1 MTWVRI
7 SIPVSQQDAERLNE
21 HFDTAGAL
29 AVSFEDADDDPL
41 FEPPPGE
48 FPLWTKTTVTGLFP
62 NTLDPEQLLNQ
73 LGVQFQGTKLAK
85 IEWVH
90 EAEWRGSIS
99 PPVGPLSIGK
109 RTWVGTTINKP
120 PPGRDVIIWLEPGL
134 AFGTGQHPTTA
145 MCLAGLEKTIS
156 PGDEMIDFGCGSG
169 ILSISAVR
177 LGARRVWA
185 IDHEPQALIS
195 TRSNAE
201 KNAASEEIIPLL
213 PDEGKHL
220 VADLV
225 VANILATPLIELAP
239 RITTMVRPKGKLLLS
254 GLLLCQCEDV
264 LRPYQRQFRFIE
276 KHSVE
281 NWVLLTAIRH

>member
-1 MTWVRI
+1 MSWIRL
-7 SIPVSQQDAERLNE
+7 SIPVIRQDVQRLNE
-21 HFDTAGAL
+21 RFDTAGAL
-29 AVSFEDADDDPL
+29 AVSFEDAGDDPL

-48 FPLWTKTTVTGLFP
+48 LPLWTKTTVTGLFP
-62 NTLDPEQLLNQ
+62 STFDPNRLLNE
-73 LGVQFQGTKLAK
+73 LCEQFQGTKLAK
-85 IEWVH
+85 IEWLH
-90 EAEWRGSIS
+90 EAQWRESIS
-99 PPVGPLSIGK
+99 PPVEPLSIGK
-109 RTWVGTTINKP
+109 RTWVGTSIDKP
-120 PPGRDVIIWLEPGL
+120 PLGRDVIIWLEPGL

-156 PGDEMIDFGCGSG
+156 PGDEVIDFGCGSG

-185 IDHEPQALIS
+185 LDHEPQALIS

-201 KNAASEEIIPLL
+201 KNAVSEEIIPLP

-225 VANILATPLIELAP
+225 VANILAMPLIELAP
-239 RITTMVRPKGKLLLS
+239 RIATMVHPKGKLLLS
-254 GLLLCQCEDV
+254 GLLLCQCDDV
-264 LRPYQRQFRFIE
+264 LQPYQEQFRFIE

-281 NWVLLTAIRH
+281 NWVLLTAIRR